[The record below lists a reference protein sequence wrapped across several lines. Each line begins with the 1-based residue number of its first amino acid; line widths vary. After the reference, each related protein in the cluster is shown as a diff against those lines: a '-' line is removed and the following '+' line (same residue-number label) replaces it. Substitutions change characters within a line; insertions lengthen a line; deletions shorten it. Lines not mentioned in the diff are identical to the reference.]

1 MIIRFINNTST
12 CKSRYNNYIHLITIL
27 YYAPFP
33 EGWFINCVEAS
44 KYHQFD
50 GVESTLPNPT
60 AINGRVICQIQILR
74 RRQPKRPQKTQ
85 CFDVGS
91 FAVGAR
97 ISSEARISKNTLSA
111 NTSIVLEDS
120 IVSQA
125 LRVLP
130 WCLLPARRS
139 ETRYPSKLDP
149 QLVHMDRGRGP
160 WSLRYPLK
168 DLHSPAWIALCEN
181 LPHPTPEALGARSTQ
196 RRIPR
201 RTLEGYKD

>member
-1 MIIRFINNTST
+1 MVSDMRAHPTQLWNARICRFIN
-12 CKSRYNNYIHLITIL
+12 IHSDDSD
-27 YYAPFP
+27 
-33 EGWFINCVEAS
+33 GSAS
-44 KYHQFD
+44 
-50 GVESTLPNPT
+50 
-60 AINGRVICQIQILR
+60 NGASSV
-74 RRQPKRPQKTQ
+74 
-85 CFDVGS
+85 
-91 FAVGAR
+91 VGAR

-139 ETRYPSKLDP
+139 KTRYPSKLDP